1 MSDNIKPTK
10 IDIQPYSVKEILKL
24 NKNVQPFVNNLIE
37 HYLSGSM
44 VSLTEENK
52 ICLEEKSKELNM
64 TPSEIINFILSRFE
78 ITPPEKVKKIKIEVS
93 NDRISIKK
101 GKNFVTDF

>member
-1 MSDNIKPTK
+1 MTDNLKPTK
-10 IDIQPYSVKEILKL
+10 IDIQAYNVKEILKL

-37 HYLSGSM
+37 EYLTGNIII
-44 VSLTEENK
+44 LTPENK
-52 ICLEEKSKELNM
+52 DYLMGKSKELNM
-64 TPSEIINFILSRFE
+64 TPSEIINFILERFE
-78 ITPPEKVKKIKIEVS
+78 ITPPEKVKRIKIEVT